1 MGNGQGY
8 GTQSNDFSDNPHFT
22 RRPDE
27 ANEDRN
33 LAGSHINPRHFR
45 ERQEEGRRRNQE
57 HCAIAGQEQQRIVE
71 GPVIEKIVLIVPEG
85 AEPGDNVN
93 FQLDGGARS
102 VVITIP
108 VGTRPGMRIRVA
120 VRAMEQR
127 PHVADASANE
137 VAEIRVP
144 ATVYMYEGDQC
155 CICKDPLNQDTA
167 HTLSCGHA
175 LHVLCLREMHAVG
188 INKCP
193 LCREA
198 IPLASVSM
206 APLRRGSRQW
216 TAVRRPSVR
225 SSSSVER
232 RRTSVGDSSAF
243 VGDARFEEG
252 QEVWY
257 DDGMGGDDW
266 LEATVVSIEAAQNVL
281 QPWTLTL
288 VLADSGRIISGIT
301 PDSVVPVEY
310 DWQEG
315 EEEVAEEESR

>member
-8 GTQSNDFSDNPHFT
+8 GTQSNDFSDNPHF
-22 RRPDE
+22 RRRSDE
-27 ANEDRN
+27 A
-33 LAGSHINPRHFR
+33 HVQNPIPPV
-45 ERQEEGRRRNQE
+45 EMGVTTPSVT
-57 HCAIAGQEQQRIVE
+57 RIVE
-71 GPVIEKIVLIVPEG
+71 GPVFEKIALLIPEG
-85 AEPGDNVN
+85 AQPGDAVN

-102 VVITIP
+102 VVIMIP
-108 VGTRPGMRIRVA
+108 VGARPGMRIMVA

-127 PHVADASANE
+127 PHIAAAPANE
-137 VAEIRVP
+137 ATKTRVP
-144 ATVYMYEGDQC
+144 ATVYMYEGDEC
-155 CICKDPLNQDTA
+155 VICKDPLKQDTA
-167 HTLSCGHA
+167 HTLPCGHA
-175 LHVLCLREMHAVG
+175 LHVLCLQKMQTLS

-198 IPLASVSM
+198 IPSASATM
-206 APLRRGSRQW
+206 TPLRRGSRRW

-243 VGDARFEEG
+243 VGAAGFEEG

-257 DDGMGGDDW
+257 DDGLGGDDW
-266 LEATVVSIEAAQNVL
+266 LEASVVSIEAAQNEL

-288 VLADSGRIISGIT
+288 VLDDSGRIISGVT
-301 PDSVVPVEY
+301 PDSVVLVEY

-315 EEEVAEEESR
+315 EKEVAEEEGR